1 MTIRDLVSWG
11 RGRVGMPTH
20 REDENPVTSLQRS
33 INDVFDS
40 FFADFPRFPS
50 SGMEELRGQFAPTI
64 DVKEEEKVIEITA
77 ELPGM
82 DENDID
88 VSLTNDALVIKGEK
102 KEEKEEKD
110 KGYWY
115 SERRYGSFQRVIP
128 VPEAIDRDK
137 TEASFK
143 KGVLSIRIPKTGEAV
158 TAGKKIAIK
167 AE

>member
-1 MTIRDLVSWG
+1 MTIRDLVTWG
-11 RGRVGMPTH
+11 RGRFGMPAR
-20 REDENPVTSLQRS
+20 REDENPVTTLQRG
-33 INDVFDS
+33 INDAFDS

-50 SGMEELRGQFAPTI
+50 SGMDEWRGQFAPTI
-64 DVKEEEKVIEITA
+64 DVKETDREIEITA

-88 VSLTNDALVIKGEK
+88 VSLTNDTLVIKGEK

-128 VPEAIDRDK
+128 LPEAIDRET
-137 TEASFK
+137 TEASFR
-143 KGVLSIRIPKTGEAV
+143 KGVLSIRIPKTSEAV

>member
-1 MTIRDLVSWG
+1 MTIRDIITRG
-11 RGRVGMPTH
+11 RGRFATPAR

-33 INDVFDS
+33 INDVFNS
-40 FFADFPRFPS
+40 FFADFPRFPV
-50 SGMEELRGQFAPTI
+50 SGMEEWREQFAPTI
-64 DVKEEEKVIEITA
+64 DVKEADKEIVITA

-88 VSLTNDALVIKGEK
+88 VSLTTDALVIKGEK
-102 KEEKEEKD
+102 KEEKEETD
-110 KGYWY
+110 EGSWY

-128 VPEAIDRDK
+128 LPEAIDRDK

-143 KGVLSIRIPKTGEAV
+143 KGVLSIRIPKTGKAEA
-158 TAGKKIAIK
+158 AGKKIAIK